1 MESSECSETG
11 PDPNFARAARNW
23 GQAPYWVMPRLS
35 ADEVEG
41 RLKKLPGWTRDGEVI
56 QRQFVFD
63 GFASAVAFV
72 VRIGFDAEA
81 ADHHPDV
88 LISNYKKVTLTFTT
102 HSDGGLTEKDFEAA
116 DKADRVFAGG
126 TVRSG

>member
-1 MESSECSETG
+1 MKLSSEQIKEKL
-11 PDPNFARAARNW
+11 DPLNGWALDGRAIR
-23 GQAPYWVMPRLS
+23 
-35 ADEVEG
+35 
-41 RLKKLPGWTRDGEVI
+41 
-56 QRQFVFD
+56 RQYVFD

-102 HSDGGLTEKDFEAA
+102 HSDGGLTEKDFAAAEA
-116 DKADRVFAGG
+116 ADRVFARQAG
-126 TVRSG
+126 

>member
-1 MESSECSETG
+1 MRDGFGHAARMRLSSEQTREKVEKLQG
-11 PDPNFARAARNW
+11 W
-23 GQAPYWVMPRLS
+23 GV
-35 ADEVEG
+35 
-41 RLKKLPGWTRDGEVI
+41 DGEAI
-56 QRQFVFD
+56 RKQYVFD

-102 HSDGGLTEKDFEAA
+102 HSEGGVTEKDFAAAEA
-116 DKADRVFAGG
+116 ADRVFAGKKAG
-126 TVRSG
+126 